1 MSNNETTCELN
12 IAGMDCAS
20 CAGKIE
26 KGLKNLAGIRDV
38 SVNFG
43 AGKAKVS
50 FNPASVNLEKIKKA
64 VESLG
69 YKVKDAGGERDEGHE
84 GRIDIIRMAIV
95 GSLIIIGWSGI
106 LSPLIKYDIAS
117 IIATLI
123 GGYPLVRKAVIDLK
137 AKAITA
143 DVFMALGV
151 IAAAIIG

>member
-26 KGLKNLAGIRDV
+26 KGLKNMDGIRDV
-38 SVNFG
+38 SVNFV
-43 AGKAKVS
+43 AGKAKVR
-50 FNPASVNLEKIKKA
+50 FNPKRVNLDKIKKGI
-64 VESLG
+64 ESLG

-84 GRIDIIRMAIV
+84 GRIDIIRMTIV

-106 LSPLIKYDIAS
+106 LSPLIRYDIAS
-117 IIATLI
+117 IIATII
-123 GGYPLVRKAVIDLK
+123 GGYPLIRKAIIDLK
-137 AKAITA
+137 VKAITA

-151 IAAAIIG
+151 VAAA